1 MIRMDLA
8 RRDTGLTLLD
18 VLAAVV
24 IAGIAFGVILQ
35 ASALYTRQ
43 TSDAWNESTALVLG
57 KSKAALFEVGAE
69 YATAGVLATTGVLAN
84 FEWRVN
90 SAAAPQRR
98 AVDVFWERRGKR
110 VALSAGGQI
119 DPTAWQ

>member
-1 MIRMDLA
+1 MSMNSA
-8 RRDTGLTLLD
+8 QRDAGLTLLD

-43 TSDAWNESTALVLG
+43 AGDAWHESVALALGKAKSALV
-57 KSKAALFEVGAE
+57 EVGAE
-69 YATAGVLATTGVLAN
+69 YSASGVLATSGALAG

-90 SAAAPQRR
+90 SAATPQRR
-98 AVDVFWERRGKR
+98 AVDVLWERRGKR
-110 VALSAGGQI
+110 AVLPAGSQI
-119 DPTAWQ
+119 DPAAWQ